1 MLHDWLKNI
10 VRLFSA
16 YLNKETRKKLLCHG
30 WKFYLGVSSN
40 LLVTSQVMSI
50 LRNLERIKARRKAN
64 SRETRCDIDLA
75 QSLDS
80 VNLSQQTR
88 QVTVPSYSET
98 HLDLLDYETASES
111 GTSGLKKPRSNYQT
125 YSPNERY
132 SKYFTKVQ
140 SGISK
145 TNGNCSFDTSKVCG
159 RIKVSIKQKRE
170 PKSKLPVEQRGRLLI
185 LGKIDLIGQ
194 NYL

>member
-132 SKYFTKVQ
+132 NIGKHASEFGTASTLPRFEAEFPKLMEIVRLIRPKYAEELKFQ
-140 SGISK
+140 
-145 TNGNCSFDTSKVCG
+145 
-159 RIKVSIKQKRE
+159 
-170 PKSKLPVEQRGRLLI
+170 
-185 LGKIDLIGQ
+185 
-194 NYL
+194 